1 MWRGRH
7 RAILLVLWLHV
18 PALAVLALATG
29 ESMDVASGVLVV
41 ATSAAL
47 ATAPWGGRR
56 WRSALAT
63 VGLLSAS
70 CVLVS
75 MGGGTVELAF
85 HFFVTIALV
94 MLYQDGFPFLIAVG
108 FVAVYAL
115 VSAAMESLGVWP
127 PAETW
132 SNPWLRAAVGELLIL
147 ATATANLANWR
158 LNEDSRAEA
167 ERSFRQLYEGQKAVV
182 RELQQSQR
190 LKDELYNVVSH
201 ELRTPLT
208 GILGFGELLL
218 TRDDR
223 ITPDQR
229 KEHLGRILREA
240 RRLQRVVD
248 NLVYSS
254 KVIQQDGSAAADLRG
269 VVGAVIED
277 LDDVPGRERL
287 DLQVDLAAAREVA
300 MPAEALRLVMVNLL
314 GNALKYA
321 TPLTTVRVAARAAGP
336 SLLAVSVSNAG
347 PTITPADRE
356 RMFEPF
362 VQLDSSLTRSASGVG
377 LGLHIVR
384 RLVES
389 YGGTAA
395 VDSVDGLITFT
406 VAVPTVVPITDE
418 DAPARSRRPSAPG
431 ISRTADRPIHRPA
444 LPSGPG
450 LSYHRSQRRRQEER
464 PAGRGALR
472 ARGRCLGP
480 VRLGLGCHPAR
491 PARPDHGPGPAR
503 PGDRRRALGAG
514 RAQRAHGGLAPR
526 LPAARDRRAAA
537 LAGPGLPGRAAG
549 ALVRAGRDPPGV
561 LRAAAGAVPADL
573 PPPAPVL
580 GHPGVD
586 RPQRRGRLA
595 GGAGLGPAAVGEP
608 RGHRQ
613 RPALGGV
620 RQPVRALDHPDHRA
634 ELRAPGAD
642 RAAGGDPRR
651 AGRGRAGGRPAGRGQ
666 RLARDIHDTLA
677 QGFVSIVLQLQAA
690 EAELP
695 EGPTKPAATW
705 SGPAGRPGTTWPRPG
720 GWSGTCGRRCCR
732 RRRWARR
739 WAGWRAGW
747 PRRPGWWRPPP

>member
-1 MWRGRH
+1 VWRGRH
-7 RAILLVLWLHV
+7 RAILLILWLHV
-18 PALAVLALATG
+18 PALAVVALAAG
-29 ESMDVASGVLVV
+29 ESMDVGSGVFVV

-70 CVLVS
+70 CVLVG

-108 FVAVYAL
+108 FVAVFAMA
-115 VSAAMESLGVWP
+115 SAALESLGVLP
-127 PAETW
+127 PADTR
-132 SNPWLRAAVGELLIL
+132 SSPWLRAAIGELLIL

-389 YGGTAA
+389 YGGTAD

-418 DAPARSRRPSAPG
+418 DA
-431 ISRTADRPIHRPA
+431 
-444 LPSGPG
+444 
-450 LSYHRSQRRRQEER
+450 
-464 PAGRGALR
+464 
-472 ARGRCLGP
+472 
-480 VRLGLGCHPAR
+480 
-491 PARPDHGPGPAR
+491 HGPE
-503 PGDRRRALGAG
+503 
-514 RAQRAHGGLAPR
+514 
-526 LPAARDRRAAA
+526 
-537 LAGPGLPGRAAG
+537 
-549 ALVRAGRDPPGV
+549 
-561 LRAAAGAVPADL
+561 
-573 PPPAPVL
+573 
-580 GHPGVD
+580 
-586 RPQRRGRLA
+586 
-595 GGAGLGPAAVGEP
+595 PAAVGA
-608 RGHRQ
+608 RH
-613 RPALGGV
+613 
-620 RQPVRALDHPDHRA
+620 QPN
-634 ELRAPGAD
+634 G
-642 RAAGGDPRR
+642 
-651 AGRGRAGGRPAGRGQ
+651 
-666 RLARDIHDTLA
+666 
-677 QGFVSIVLQLQAA
+677 
-690 EAELP
+690 
-695 EGPTKPAATW
+695 
-705 SGPAGRPGTTWPRPG
+705 
-720 GWSGTCGRRCCR
+720 
-732 RRRWARR
+732 
-739 WAGWRAGW
+739 
-747 PRRPGWWRPPP
+747 

>member
-1 MWRGRH
+1 VALRLVSRVRGTLPQGRSLPDDVWRGRH
-7 RAILLVLWLHV
+7 RAILLILWLHV
-18 PALAVLALATG
+18 PTLAVLALATG
-29 ESMDVASGVLVV
+29 ESMDVASGVFVV

-108 FVAVYAL
+108 FVAVYA
-115 VSAAMESLGVWP
+115 VVAAAMESLGAWP

-167 ERSFRQLYEGQKAVV
+167 ERSFRQLYEGQRAVV

-223 ITPDQR
+223 LTPDQR

-287 DLQVDLAAAREVA
+287 DLQVDLDAAREVA

-389 YGGTAA
+389 YGGTAD

-418 DAPARSRRPSAPG
+418 DA
-431 ISRTADRPIHRPA
+431 
-444 LPSGPG
+444 
-450 LSYHRSQRRRQEER
+450 
-464 PAGRGALR
+464 
-472 ARGRCLGP
+472 
-480 VRLGLGCHPAR
+480 
-491 PARPDHGPGPAR
+491 
-503 PGDRRRALGAG
+503 
-514 RAQRAHGGLAPR
+514 
-526 LPAARDRRAAA
+526 
-537 LAGPGLPGRAAG
+537 AGPE
-549 ALVRAGRDPPGV
+549 
-561 LRAAAGAVPADL
+561 
-573 PPPAPVL
+573 
-580 GHPGVD
+580 
-586 RPQRRGRLA
+586 
-595 GGAGLGPAAVGEP
+595 PAAVGA
-608 RGHRQ
+608 RH
-613 RPALGGV
+613 
-620 RQPVRALDHPDHRA
+620 QPN
-634 ELRAPGAD
+634 G
-642 RAAGGDPRR
+642 
-651 AGRGRAGGRPAGRGQ
+651 
-666 RLARDIHDTLA
+666 
-677 QGFVSIVLQLQAA
+677 
-690 EAELP
+690 
-695 EGPTKPAATW
+695 
-705 SGPAGRPGTTWPRPG
+705 
-720 GWSGTCGRRCCR
+720 
-732 RRRWARR
+732 
-739 WAGWRAGW
+739 
-747 PRRPGWWRPPP
+747 

>member
-1 MWRGRH
+1 MALRLLSRVRGTLPQGRSLPDDVWRGRH
-7 RAILLVLWLHV
+7 RAILLILWLHV
-18 PALAVLALATG
+18 PALAALAVAAG
-29 ESMDVASGVLVV
+29 EGLDSAWGVVVV

-70 CVLVS
+70 CVLVA
-75 MGGGTVELAF
+75 MGGGTVELGF

-108 FVAVYAL
+108 FVAVYAV
-115 VSAAMESLGVWP
+115 VSAALESLGVLP
-127 PAETW
+127 PADTR
-132 SNPWLRAAVGELLIL
+132 SSPWLRAAIGELLIL

-223 ITPDQR
+223 LTPDQR

-287 DLQVDLAAAREVA
+287 DLQVDLDAAREVA

-347 PTITPADRE
+347 PTITAADRE

-389 YGGTAA
+389 YGGTVE

-418 DAPARSRRPSAPG
+418 DAP
-431 ISRTADRPIHRPA
+431 
-444 LPSGPG
+444 
-450 LSYHRSQRRRQEER
+450 
-464 PAGRGALR
+464 
-472 ARGRCLGP
+472 
-480 VRLGLGCHPAR
+480 
-491 PARPDHGPGPAR
+491 
-503 PGDRRRALGAG
+503 
-514 RAQRAHGGLAPR
+514 
-526 LPAARDRRAAA
+526 
-537 LAGPGLPGRAAG
+537 
-549 ALVRAGRDPPGV
+549 DPE
-561 LRAAAGAVPADL
+561 
-573 PPPAPVL
+573 
-580 GHPGVD
+580 
-586 RPQRRGRLA
+586 
-595 GGAGLGPAAVGEP
+595 PAAVGA
-608 RGHRQ
+608 RH
-613 RPALGGV
+613 
-620 RQPVRALDHPDHRA
+620 QPN
-634 ELRAPGAD
+634 G
-642 RAAGGDPRR
+642 
-651 AGRGRAGGRPAGRGQ
+651 
-666 RLARDIHDTLA
+666 
-677 QGFVSIVLQLQAA
+677 
-690 EAELP
+690 
-695 EGPTKPAATW
+695 
-705 SGPAGRPGTTWPRPG
+705 
-720 GWSGTCGRRCCR
+720 
-732 RRRWARR
+732 
-739 WAGWRAGW
+739 
-747 PRRPGWWRPPP
+747 

>member
-1 MWRGRH
+1 VKEGVGVALRLLSRVRGTLPQGRSLPDDVWRGRH
-7 RAILLVLWLHV
+7 RAILLILWLHV
-18 PALAVLALATG
+18 PALAVVALAAG
-29 ESMDVASGVLVV
+29 DGLDVGSGVVVV

-70 CVLVS
+70 CVLVG

-108 FVAVYAL
+108 FVAVYAV

-287 DLQVDLAAAREVA
+287 DLQVDLSAAREVA

-321 TPLTTVRVAARAAGP
+321 TPLTTVRVAARPAGP
-336 SLLAVSVSNAG
+336 SLLAVSVSNVG
-347 PTITPADRE
+347 PPITQADRE
-356 RMFEPF
+356 RIFEPF

-389 YGGTAA
+389 YGGTVE

-406 VAVPTVVPITDE
+406 VAVPTVVPIDDE
-418 DAPARSRRPSAPG
+418 D
-431 ISRTADRPIHRPA
+431 D
-444 LPSGPG
+444 
-450 LSYHRSQRRRQEER
+450 
-464 PAGRGALR
+464 
-472 ARGRCLGP
+472 
-480 VRLGLGCHPAR
+480 
-491 PARPDHGPGPAR
+491 
-503 PGDRRRALGAG
+503 
-514 RAQRAHGGLAPR
+514 
-526 LPAARDRRAAA
+526 
-537 LAGPGLPGRAAG
+537 AGPEPAVVG
-549 ALVRAGRDPPGV
+549 ARH
-561 LRAAAGAVPADL
+561 
-573 PPPAPVL
+573 
-580 GHPGVD
+580 HPNG
-586 RPQRRGRLA
+586 
-595 GGAGLGPAAVGEP
+595 
-608 RGHRQ
+608 
-613 RPALGGV
+613 
-620 RQPVRALDHPDHRA
+620 
-634 ELRAPGAD
+634 
-642 RAAGGDPRR
+642 
-651 AGRGRAGGRPAGRGQ
+651 
-666 RLARDIHDTLA
+666 
-677 QGFVSIVLQLQAA
+677 
-690 EAELP
+690 
-695 EGPTKPAATW
+695 
-705 SGPAGRPGTTWPRPG
+705 
-720 GWSGTCGRRCCR
+720 
-732 RRRWARR
+732 
-739 WAGWRAGW
+739 
-747 PRRPGWWRPPP
+747 

>member
-1 MWRGRH
+1 VTLRLLSRVRGTLPQGRSLPDDVWRGRH
-7 RAILLVLWLHV
+7 RAILLILWLHV
-18 PALAVLALATG
+18 PALAAVAVLAGDGPDA
-29 ESMDVASGVLVV
+29 ASGVLVV

-70 CVLVS
+70 CVLVG

-108 FVAVYAL
+108 FVAVYAV

-127 PAETW
+127 QADTW
-132 SNPWLRAAVGELLIL
+132 TNPWLRAAVGELLIL

-182 RELQQSQR
+182 KELQLSQR

-223 ITPDQR
+223 LTPSQR

-287 DLQVDLAAAREVA
+287 DLQVDLSAAREVA

-321 TPLTTVRVAARAAGP
+321 TPLTTVRVAARPAGP
-336 SLLAVSVSNAG
+336 SLLAVSVSNVG
-347 PTITPADRE
+347 PPITQADRE
-356 RMFEPF
+356 RIFEPF

-389 YGGTAA
+389 YGGTVE

-406 VAVPTVVPITDE
+406 VAVPTVVPIGDE
-418 DAPARSRRPSAPG
+418 D
-431 ISRTADRPIHRPA
+431 D
-444 LPSGPG
+444 
-450 LSYHRSQRRRQEER
+450 
-464 PAGRGALR
+464 
-472 ARGRCLGP
+472 
-480 VRLGLGCHPAR
+480 
-491 PARPDHGPGPAR
+491 
-503 PGDRRRALGAG
+503 
-514 RAQRAHGGLAPR
+514 
-526 LPAARDRRAAA
+526 
-537 LAGPGLPGRAAG
+537 AGPEPAVVG
-549 ALVRAGRDPPGV
+549 ARH
-561 LRAAAGAVPADL
+561 
-573 PPPAPVL
+573 
-580 GHPGVD
+580 HPNG
-586 RPQRRGRLA
+586 
-595 GGAGLGPAAVGEP
+595 
-608 RGHRQ
+608 
-613 RPALGGV
+613 
-620 RQPVRALDHPDHRA
+620 
-634 ELRAPGAD
+634 
-642 RAAGGDPRR
+642 
-651 AGRGRAGGRPAGRGQ
+651 
-666 RLARDIHDTLA
+666 
-677 QGFVSIVLQLQAA
+677 
-690 EAELP
+690 
-695 EGPTKPAATW
+695 
-705 SGPAGRPGTTWPRPG
+705 
-720 GWSGTCGRRCCR
+720 
-732 RRRWARR
+732 
-739 WAGWRAGW
+739 
-747 PRRPGWWRPPP
+747 

>member
-1 MWRGRH
+1 MALRLLSRVRGTLPQGRSLPDDVWRGRH
-7 RAILLVLWLHV
+7 RAILVILWLHV
-18 PALAVLALATG
+18 PALAVVALAAG
-29 ESMDVASGVLVV
+29 ESVDVGSGVFVV

-70 CVLVS
+70 CVLVG
-75 MGGGTVELAF
+75 MGGGAVELAF

-108 FVAVYAL
+108 FVAVYAV
-115 VSAAMESLGVWP
+115 VSAAMESLGAWP

-287 DLQVDLAAAREVA
+287 DLQVDLASAREVA

-389 YGGTAA
+389 YGGTAD

-418 DAPARSRRPSAPG
+418 DAPAP
-431 ISRTADRPIHRPA
+431 
-444 LPSGPG
+444 
-450 LSYHRSQRRRQEER
+450 E
-464 PAGRGALR
+464 
-472 ARGRCLGP
+472 
-480 VRLGLGCHPAR
+480 
-491 PARPDHGPGPAR
+491 
-503 PGDRRRALGAG
+503 
-514 RAQRAHGGLAPR
+514 
-526 LPAARDRRAAA
+526 
-537 LAGPGLPGRAAG
+537 
-549 ALVRAGRDPPGV
+549 
-561 LRAAAGAVPADL
+561 
-573 PPPAPVL
+573 
-580 GHPGVD
+580 
-586 RPQRRGRLA
+586 
-595 GGAGLGPAAVGEP
+595 PAAVGA
-608 RGHRQ
+608 RH
-613 RPALGGV
+613 
-620 RQPVRALDHPDHRA
+620 QPND
-634 ELRAPGAD
+634 
-642 RAAGGDPRR
+642 
-651 AGRGRAGGRPAGRGQ
+651 
-666 RLARDIHDTLA
+666 
-677 QGFVSIVLQLQAA
+677 
-690 EAELP
+690 
-695 EGPTKPAATW
+695 
-705 SGPAGRPGTTWPRPG
+705 
-720 GWSGTCGRRCCR
+720 
-732 RRRWARR
+732 
-739 WAGWRAGW
+739 
-747 PRRPGWWRPPP
+747 

>member
-1 MWRGRH
+1 MALRLLSRVRGTLPQGRSLPDDVWRGRH
-7 RAILLVLWLHV
+7 RAILLILWLHV
-18 PALAVLALATG
+18 PALAVLAMLFGAG
-29 ESMDVASGVLVV
+29 PGDASGVVMV
-41 ATSAAL
+41 ATAAAL
-47 ATAPWGGRR
+47 ATLSWGGRR
-56 WRSALAT
+56 WRSAVAT

-75 MGGGTVELAF
+75 IDGAPVELAF

-115 VSAAMESLGVWP
+115 VSAALEWFGVWP
-127 PAETW
+127 AAEAW
-132 SNPWLRAAVGELLIL
+132 SNPWLRAGVGELLIL

-287 DLQVDLAAAREVA
+287 DLQVDLDAAREVA

-418 DAPARSRRPSAPG
+418 DA
-431 ISRTADRPIHRPA
+431 T
-444 LPSGPG
+444 GP
-450 LSYHRSQRRRQEER
+450 E
-464 PAGRGALR
+464 
-472 ARGRCLGP
+472 
-480 VRLGLGCHPAR
+480 
-491 PARPDHGPGPAR
+491 
-503 PGDRRRALGAG
+503 
-514 RAQRAHGGLAPR
+514 
-526 LPAARDRRAAA
+526 
-537 LAGPGLPGRAAG
+537 
-549 ALVRAGRDPPGV
+549 
-561 LRAAAGAVPADL
+561 
-573 PPPAPVL
+573 
-580 GHPGVD
+580 
-586 RPQRRGRLA
+586 
-595 GGAGLGPAAVGEP
+595 PAAVGA
-608 RGHRQ
+608 RH
-613 RPALGGV
+613 
-620 RQPVRALDHPDHRA
+620 QPN
-634 ELRAPGAD
+634 G
-642 RAAGGDPRR
+642 
-651 AGRGRAGGRPAGRGQ
+651 
-666 RLARDIHDTLA
+666 
-677 QGFVSIVLQLQAA
+677 
-690 EAELP
+690 
-695 EGPTKPAATW
+695 
-705 SGPAGRPGTTWPRPG
+705 
-720 GWSGTCGRRCCR
+720 
-732 RRRWARR
+732 
-739 WAGWRAGW
+739 
-747 PRRPGWWRPPP
+747 

>member
-1 MWRGRH
+1 MALRLLSRVRGTLPQGRSLPDDVWRGRH
-7 RAILLVLWLHV
+7 RAILLILWLHV
-18 PALAVLALATG
+18 PALAVVALAAG
-29 ESMDVASGVLVV
+29 ESVDVGSGVFVV

-70 CVLVS
+70 CVLVG

-108 FVAVYAL
+108 FVAVYAV

-127 PAETW
+127 AAETW

-389 YGGTAA
+389 YGGTAD

-418 DAPARSRRPSAPG
+418 DAP
-431 ISRTADRPIHRPA
+431 
-444 LPSGPG
+444 GP
-450 LSYHRSQRRRQEER
+450 E
-464 PAGRGALR
+464 
-472 ARGRCLGP
+472 
-480 VRLGLGCHPAR
+480 
-491 PARPDHGPGPAR
+491 
-503 PGDRRRALGAG
+503 
-514 RAQRAHGGLAPR
+514 
-526 LPAARDRRAAA
+526 
-537 LAGPGLPGRAAG
+537 
-549 ALVRAGRDPPGV
+549 
-561 LRAAAGAVPADL
+561 
-573 PPPAPVL
+573 
-580 GHPGVD
+580 
-586 RPQRRGRLA
+586 
-595 GGAGLGPAAVGEP
+595 PAAVGA
-608 RGHRQ
+608 RH
-613 RPALGGV
+613 
-620 RQPVRALDHPDHRA
+620 QPN
-634 ELRAPGAD
+634 G
-642 RAAGGDPRR
+642 
-651 AGRGRAGGRPAGRGQ
+651 
-666 RLARDIHDTLA
+666 
-677 QGFVSIVLQLQAA
+677 
-690 EAELP
+690 
-695 EGPTKPAATW
+695 
-705 SGPAGRPGTTWPRPG
+705 
-720 GWSGTCGRRCCR
+720 
-732 RRRWARR
+732 
-739 WAGWRAGW
+739 
-747 PRRPGWWRPPP
+747 